1 MSLISY
7 GGDPRVIA
15 SRAEI
20 DRARNVLQ
28 LVQQRLV
35 GEFELQDFLVDP
47 LQRVLLAF
55 HAPGILIKVER
66 MQWACAAAADAYLS
80 TEARITNR
88 VHWVTEQLAQHP
100 LLLALLP
107 PQVRSRIPVVLI
119 ASVVAGSFFNG
130 KAARILARETVDV
143 YPALVGV
150 RASAGEDGR
159 AGASKLLQQVGP
171 FAALGSQNPTV
182 QDIGAM
188 GMRAA
193 PTGIG
198 QIAGRVAKTHATAEP
213 QVTIERYSDG
223 KRTLLMV
230 YVPGMRTLNPL
241 DQGDPFGV
249 AASVHELADA
259 KHASCQLAVEN
270 ALQRAGVR
278 PSDQI
283 VVAGYSQGGMVA
295 AELAANRPD
304 QVVGV
309 ITLGAPIAQVDLPAG
324 IPILAIEHT
333 NDVVPALA
341 GKVNPLTENLVTV
354 GREIPSPNGSDALAA
369 HDLKAYERTAEL
381 VDRDQSA
388 GVVRIRDL
396 VMSRFEGLR
405 LVETQ
410 TFDYQK

>member
-1 MSLISY
+1 MSLVSY
-7 GGDPRVIA
+7 GGDPRVVA

-20 DRARNVLQ
+20 ERGRNVLQ

-35 GEFELQDFLVDP
+35 GELELQDFLVDP
-47 LQRVLLAF
+47 LQRALLAF
-55 HAPGILIKVER
+55 HAPGLLLKVER

-100 LLLALLP
+100 LLLSLLP
-107 PQVRSRIPVVLI
+107 AQVRSRIPVVLI

-130 KAARILARETVDV
+130 KATRILARETVDV
-143 YPALVGV
+143 YPALVGM
-150 RASAGEDGR
+150 RASSGEDGR
-159 AGASKLLQQVGP
+159 AGANKLLKQIGP
-171 FAALGSQNPTV
+171 LAALGAQNPAV
-182 QDIGAM
+182 QDVGAR

-198 QIAGRVAKTHATAEP
+198 QIAQRVAQTHVAAEP
-213 QVTIERYSDG
+213 QVTIERYTDG
-223 KRTLLMV
+223 RRTLLMV

-241 DQGDPFGV
+241 DQSDPFGV
-249 AASVHELADA
+249 AGSVHELADA

-270 ALQRAGVR
+270 ALERAGVR
-278 PSDQI
+278 PTDQI

-309 ITLGAPIAQVDLPAG
+309 ITLGSPIAQVDLPAG
-324 IPILAIEHT
+324 IPVLAIEHT

-341 GKVNPLTENLVTV
+341 GKVNPITENLVTV
-354 GREIPSPNGSDALAA
+354 GREIPSSHGSDALAA
-369 HDLKAYERTAEL
+369 HDLKAYQHTAEL
-381 VDRDQSA
+381 VDQDHGV
-388 GVVRIRDL
+388 GVVRVREL

>member
-1 MSLISY
+1 
-7 GGDPRVIA
+7 
-15 SRAEI
+15 
-20 DRARNVLQ
+20 
-28 LVQQRLV
+28 
-35 GEFELQDFLVDP
+35 
-47 LQRVLLAF
+47 
-55 HAPGILIKVER
+55 
-66 MQWACAAAADAYLS
+66 
-80 TEARITNR
+80 
-88 VHWVTEQLAQHP
+88 
-100 LLLALLP
+100 
-107 PQVRSRIPVVLI
+107 
-119 ASVVAGSFFNG
+119 
-130 KAARILARETVDV
+130 
-143 YPALVGV
+143 
-150 RASAGEDGR
+150 
-159 AGASKLLQQVGP
+159 
-171 FAALGSQNPTV
+171 
-182 QDIGAM
+182 
-188 GMRAA
+188 
-193 PTGIG
+193 
-198 QIAGRVAKTHATAEP
+198 
-213 QVTIERYSDG
+213 
-223 KRTLLMV
+223 MV